1 LKNKFDVYY
10 NEKKNI
16 AHLQLTKSVHPSKL
30 THSLMCNY
38 PEIGESTHLFY
49 PNRIDPR
56 FRGLETYL
64 QLFSTLVNE
73 PQSLGLLTLNIGG
86 QLVPVHSLHGIDDSM
101 CRLIGQVTANV
112 LPLDPS
118 VDPRPI
124 WSWTFSSPSNRE
136 ESANLDEPYGMLTFK
151 RLEPPE
157 FTIKNLLTGEY
168 LVLKKST
175 SEVPTQIEMGSQS
188 QLSHHT
194 EDIELGSTLQAPCH
208 TRGIDLNSAS
218 TSSQSCPTVIIEMDL
233 TSQSQSQHRV
243 KNLRLPSSM
252 PPQIYPIQV
261 IEIDSTS
268 SEQSFPTVIIE
279 ELDSTFQS
287 QSQHSRV
294 KNLSLHSTPSQI
306 CPNDVIELNSTAAL
320 SQTPELVI
328 ESDSTSQSWQSHH
341 SKITDTS
348 LPSTPS
354 HICPTDVTE
363 LDSTAALSQTP
374 RIEATNSNAP
384 STSSKTRHTPSAI
397 SKRQKDGKMVSL
409 LRKKAI
415 MNCFVKKHNN
425 TKITKKVSAL
435 KRNSDKKRKITV
447 ARKTNMEETYDSYES
462 MKEISAI
469 MYKNEEMQQSLLAR
483 WGYGEPQ
490 DFNKH
495 KKVHSEK
502 IKTARQCNDAA
513 EKKYIV
519 ESVVSVN

>member
-16 AHLQLTKSVHPSKL
+16 AHLQLTKSVHASIL
-30 THSLMCNY
+30 THSLTCDY

-56 FRGLETYL
+56 FRELEKYL
-64 QLFSTLVNE
+64 QLFCTIVNE

-86 QLVPVHSLHGIDDSM
+86 LLVPVHSLHHIDDSM

-118 VDPRPI
+118 EDPIPI
-124 WSWTFSSPSNRE
+124 WSWTFTSPPNRE

-168 LVLKKST
+168 LVLNKST
-175 SEVPTQIEMGSQS
+175 SEVPTQIELGSQS
-188 QLSHHT
+188 QLSH
-194 EDIELGSTLQAPCH
+194 IE
-208 TRGIDLNSAS
+208 
-218 TSSQSCPTVIIEMDL
+218 
-233 TSQSQSQHRV
+233 
-243 KNLRLPSSM
+243 
-252 PPQIYPIQV
+252 
-261 IEIDSTS
+261 
-268 SEQSFPTVIIE
+268 
-279 ELDSTFQS
+279 
-287 QSQHSRV
+287 
-294 KNLSLHSTPSQI
+294 
-306 CPNDVIELNSTAAL
+306 
-320 SQTPELVI
+320 TPELVI

-354 HICPTDVTE
+354 QICPDVTE
-363 LDSTAALSQTP
+363 LNSTAALSQTP

-384 STSSKTRHTPSAI
+384 STSSKTRHTPSTI
-397 SKRQKDGKMVSL
+397 RKRQKDGKMVSL

-435 KRNSDKKRKITV
+435 KRNSDKKRKITA

-469 MYKNEEMQQSLLAR
+469 MFTNEEMQQSLLAR
-483 WGYGEPQ
+483 WGYGGPQ

-495 KKVHSEK
+495 KKVQSEK
-502 IKTARQCNDAA
+502 IKTARQCKDAA
-513 EKKYIV
+513 EKKHIV
-519 ESVVSVN
+519 ESVVSGNF